1 MTFFIYFNYDIF
13 ETLNHHHIIM
23 IKKILIANRGE
34 IAVRVIRSAQKMGIK
49 TVAVYSDAD
58 KNSLHVK
65 MADEK
70 VHIGASPATESY
82 LQQQKIIDAA
92 LQTGADAIHP
102 GYGFLSEN
110 MDFARQCEEN
120 NIIFIGPST
129 HAIATMGDKITARNT
144 MMAAGVS
151 VVPGYQG
158 AQTDDETLLKEANK
172 IGYPVMVKAT
182 AGGGGKGM
190 RLVHK
195 EEDLI
200 PAVNAARS
208 EAQASFGNGTV
219 YLEKY
224 ITSPHHIEIQ
234 ILADNYGNVIHLNER
249 ECSVQ
254 RRHQKVVEETPS
266 PLITDEVRQKMGE
279 QAKQAAQAV
288 NYSGAGTVEFL
299 VDDDLNY
306 YFLEMNTRLQVE
318 HPITEMTTG
327 VDLVEEQIRIASGE
341 RLRYIQEEIGQNGH
355 AIECRIY
362 AEDPEND
369 FMPASGK
376 IVYLQEPK
384 GEGVRI
390 DGFID
395 GESEI
400 SIYYDPMIAKLIVWD
415 ENRPK
420 AIEKM
425 KRALKD
431 YKIVGVKQNIAY
443 LHKILEHPAFVEGKY
458 DTRFVGLYQ
467 DDLQLDTHKELDFVA
482 AAIYYKYH
490 QLLEYNMQKVFPD
503 YHLIDQELN
512 IEIAGNSYEVKV
524 VERQLHK
531 LKMQI
536 NDRIHYYDIRQEND
550 VLYHLTNEQEEYDML
565 IFQTG
570 TDDFIVNYELDNYE
584 VKVTHKAGRYAQIR
598 NRGKDAD
605 AGNIISTPIPGKVV
619 KIPVSEGDVVED
631 DTTVIVVE
639 AMKMQSEYKTAG
651 KKRVKEIRVNE
662 GDAIEGDQVLIVL
675 EDVE

>member
-1 MTFFIYFNYDIF
+1 
-13 ETLNHHHIIM
+13 M

-34 IAVRVIRSAQKMGIK
+34 IAVRVIRSAHKMGIK
-49 TVAVYSDAD
+49 TVAIYSDAD

-70 VHIGASPATESY
+70 VYIGASPATESY

-92 LQTGADAIHP
+92 LRTGADAIHP

-110 MDFARQCEEN
+110 MDFARLCQKN
-120 NIIFIGPST
+120 NIIFIGPSPE
-129 HAIATMGDKITARNT
+129 AIATMGDKITARNT
-144 MMAAGVS
+144 MMEAGVS

-158 AQTDDETLLKEANK
+158 SETDDETLLTEADK
-172 IGYPVMVKAT
+172 IGYPIMVKAT

-190 RLVHK
+190 RLVHQK
-195 EEDLI
+195 EDLI

-208 EAQASFGNGTV
+208 EAQASFGNGTI

-266 PLITDEVRQKMGE
+266 PLITGKIRQKMGE
-279 QAKQAAQAV
+279 QAKQAALAV

-299 VDDDLNY
+299 VDDNLNY

-376 IVYLQEPK
+376 IIYLQEPQ
-384 GEGVRI
+384 GDGIRI
-390 DGFID
+390 DSFIEKGTD
-395 GESEI
+395 I
-400 SIYYDPMIAKLIVWD
+400 SIYYDPMIAKLIVWA
-415 ENRPK
+415 ENRHE

-431 YKIVGVKQNIAY
+431 YKIIGLKQNIAY
-443 LHKILEHPAFVEGKY
+443 LYKILEHPAFIEGKY
-458 DTRFVGLYQ
+458 DTRFVEMYQ
-467 DDLQLDTHKELDFVA
+467 DDLQLDTNKELDLVA
-482 AAIYYKYH
+482 GAIYYKYH
-490 QLLEYNMQKVFPD
+490 QLLEYNMQKVFPH
-503 YHLIDQELN
+503 YQLIDQELQ
-512 IEIAGNSYEVKV
+512 IEIAGNTYEVKV

-550 VLYHLTNEQEEYDML
+550 YLYKLTNENDACELL

-570 TDDFIVNYELDNYE
+570 NGKFIVNYEVDNYE
-584 VKVTHKAGRYAQIR
+584 VEVTNKAGQYAQIR

-619 KIPVSEGDVVED
+619 KIPVSVGDVVED

-639 AMKMQSEYKTAG
+639 AMKMQSEYKTTG

-675 EDVE
+675 EDID